1 MIHCFDT
8 ELAKE
13 YGLVEALILQ
23 HLQYWIAKNE
33 ANQRNYYDGRY
44 WTYNS
49 NKAYQELF
57 PYLSKRK
64 IEYALDKLIKAG
76 IIMVGNYNSNPYDRT
91 LWYAF
96 TDFGK
101 SISQNVQIDL
111 SILGNGNG
119 NFVKCINTD
128 IEPINK
134 PINNTNKGFVR
145 PSVQEVA
152 DYVKEANLNVDA
164 QAFIDYYDSNGWKV
178 GKVKMKDWKATC
190 RGWHRREKPK
200 SEIKSTYDIDKIT
213 HDAMY
218 NDDYDI

>member
-1 MIHCFDT
+1 MSEAPNYYAIIPANVRYDD
-8 ELAKE
+8 ELRANEKLLYGEITALTSKTGECWASNEYFAKLYGVSKQAVSKWILHLQRSGYITIKYLYVEGKKEIEKRIIEVSTKVDDVSTNVDGGINKCLQGYQQKAKE
-13 YGLVEALILQ
+13 
-23 HLQYWIAKNE
+23 N
-33 ANQRNYYDGRY
+33 
-44 WTYNS
+44 
-49 NKAYQELF
+49 
-57 PYLSKRK
+57 
-64 IEYALDKLIKAG
+64 
-76 IIMVGNYNSNPYDRT
+76 
-91 LWYAF
+91 
-96 TDFGK
+96 
-101 SISQNVQIDL
+101 
-111 SILGNGNG
+111 
-119 NFVKCINTD
+119 NTS
-128 IEPINK
+128 
-134 PINNTNKGFVR
+134 INNTSMNKNKAFVR